1 MDDKVS
7 LRFGHNSE
15 FACYLL
21 TLTAKAKE
29 ADNSNERVWKDANS
43 VFQDVFT
50 GVTVVLSQGL
60 YQRNDNI
67 RRMFIKSGNE
77 KWKEKKYFI
86 PFVSA
91 RFRLCLLHVFKLP
104 LEKTFHLLPFWSKQG
119 LILLHNLQKWK
130 FDFLLSFELDYNN
143 KLRTDW
149 DRIT

>member
-7 LRFGHNSE
+7 LRFVHNSE
-15 FACYLL
+15 FSCYLL

-43 VFQDVFT
+43 VFQLRFYWRRW
-50 GVTVVLSQGL
+50 GQQGL
-60 YQRNDNI
+60 YQRNDI
-67 RRMFIKSGNE
+67 RRMFIKSGND
-77 KWKEKKYFI
+77 KWKEKKYFF
-86 PFVSA
+86 PFVSVPA
-91 RFRLCLLHVFKLP
+91 RFRWFFSISWNYTKRTFPLLP
-104 LEKTFHLLPFWSKQG
+104 LWSKQG

-130 FDFLLSFELDYNN
+130 FDFPLSFELDYSN